1 MLERILSGLG
11 DAYFFQQCIVF
22 LLWMGLLRIA
32 YGEVRALWREGP
44 GKNETAVGSLK
55 REDNGCLRAGSAG
68 SGRKVP
74 ERAWRVGGEAP
85 LPLRRGPVR
94 RIRKAEVF

>member
-1 MLERILSGLG
+1 MLERILSGSG

-32 YGEVRALWREGP
+32 YGEVRALWRENP
-44 GKNETAVGSLK
+44 RKKETAVGSLE
-55 REDNGCLRAGSAG
+55 RENNGCLRAGSVSG
-68 SGRKVP
+68 GRKVP
-74 ERAWRVGGEAP
+74 ESAWRLSGEAA
-85 LPLRRGPVR
+85 LQLRRRPVR